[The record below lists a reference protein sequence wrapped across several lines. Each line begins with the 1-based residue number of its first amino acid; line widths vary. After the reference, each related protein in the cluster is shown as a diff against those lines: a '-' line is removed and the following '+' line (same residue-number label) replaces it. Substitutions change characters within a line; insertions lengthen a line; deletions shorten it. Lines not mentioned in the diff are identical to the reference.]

1 MMVTNPSPIVVGQEK
16 RVAAELMDLYK
27 VEENFLMQKS
37 RVQFIKEGD
46 QNSSFF
52 FRQVAVRQRANSIRV
67 LQDSQGSNLD
77 TFESISSEL
86 VRFFSGSLSV
96 VDDNVEPVSDD
107 LLKELLGVELTAEMQ
122 NSLIAPV
129 LPLAPTR
136 LHTWV
141 VLLTKPGANM
151 EKGRWRGAW
160 IREFEIQKSAV
171 ETEKPL
177 LPFIMP

>member
-1 MMVTNPSPIVVGQEK
+1 MVTNPSPIVVGQEK
-16 RVAAELMDLYK
+16 RVAIELMDLYK
-27 VEENFLMQKS
+27 VEEKILMQKS

-77 TFESISSEL
+77 TFESISGEL
-86 VRFFSGSLSV
+86 VRFFSGSLGV

-129 LPLAPTR
+129 TNKEIKDVIFTMNGNKAPGPDR
-136 LHTWV
+136 YSAKFFQVAWSIV
-141 VLLTKPGANM
+141 GNDVL
-151 EKGRWRGAW
+151 
-160 IREFEIQKSAV
+160 SAV
-171 ETEKPL
+171 HH
-177 LPFIMP
+177 FFCV

>member
-1 MMVTNPSPIVVGQEK
+1 MMVTNPSHVVVGQEK

-27 VEENFLMQKS
+27 VEEKFLMQKS

-52 FRQVAVRQRANSIRV
+52 FWQVAVRQRANSIRV

-77 TFESISSEL
+77 TFESISGEL
-86 VRFFSGSLSV
+86 VRFFSGSLGV

-129 LPLAPTR
+129 TNKEIKDVTFAMNGNKAPGPDGYSAKFFQ
-136 LHTWV
+136 V
-141 VLLTKPGANM
+141 
-151 EKGRWRGAW
+151 AW
-160 IREFEIQKSAV
+160 DSLFGYE
-171 ETEKPL
+171 
-177 LPFIMP
+177 